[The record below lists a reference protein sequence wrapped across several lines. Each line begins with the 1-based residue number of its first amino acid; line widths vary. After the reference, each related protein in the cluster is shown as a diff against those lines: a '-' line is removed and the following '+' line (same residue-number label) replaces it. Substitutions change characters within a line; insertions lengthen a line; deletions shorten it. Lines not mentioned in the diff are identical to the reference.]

1 MTKNKESVADVPKG
15 DKAEKVLTL
24 VDVQNLLK
32 RDLHACLLM
41 LSAVHD
47 DQDVVNV
54 LAGVLHGKYLNSRHK
69 AELEKQ
75 TEIKP

>member
-1 MTKNKESVADVPKG
+1 MKEKTSVGEAPQG
-15 DKAEKVLTL
+15 RTEPKVLTL
-24 VDVQNLLK
+24 NDVQNLLK

-41 LSAVHD
+41 LQAVHD
-47 DQDVVNV
+47 DQDVLNV

-69 AELEKQ
+69 AELEMQ